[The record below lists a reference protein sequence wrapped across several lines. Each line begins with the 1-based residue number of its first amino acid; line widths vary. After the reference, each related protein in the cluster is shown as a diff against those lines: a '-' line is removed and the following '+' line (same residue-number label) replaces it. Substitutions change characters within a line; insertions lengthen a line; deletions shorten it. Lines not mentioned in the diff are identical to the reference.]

1 MVEVE
6 VEDSLGLE
14 ETRKKEEEE
23 EEEGVVRIRGLGS
36 ARRRVEAGQR
46 NRAVVISRLRTKG
59 KSGRC
64 IEKERPGVAHLLY
77 LRLRVTSLSGKRKL
91 YGYKSD

>member
-14 ETRKKEEEE
+14 ETRKKEEE